1 MRRAAL
7 LLPAAA
13 LLLMPP
19 AAPAA
24 ELPLWELGLGVGAL
38 SLPHYRGAEKSRNWL
53 LPVPYGVYR
62 GEILQADREGLKA
75 KLLDSDR
82 IDFDISLEATAPS
95 RSADEPARQG
105 MPDLKGTVEVGPNL
119 NLRLAGG
126 PGWKVEA
133 RLPVRAAFTLQTKS
147 RGIGWVAAPSLNLDQ
162 RIAGWNIG
170 TELAALWGSRD
181 FHRYYYDVAPQYAT
195 AARPAY
201 QARAGRGGWQAT
213 LAATRRDGRRWLG
226 AFVSAD
232 SLAGASFTDSP
243 LVRRRS
249 NLTFGVAVS
258 WLLWQSDRLVPDPDE
273 LR

>member
-1 MRRAAL
+1 MSRAL
-7 LLPAAA
+7 VCLAAA
-13 LLLMPP
+13 LLVPA

-24 ELPLWELGLGVGAL
+24 ELPLWELGLGVAGL

-53 LPVPYGVYR
+53 LPMPYGVYR

-95 RSADEPARQG
+95 RSADEPARHG
-105 MPDLKGTVEVGPNL
+105 MPDLKGTVEVGPNV

-133 RLPVRAAFTLQTKS
+133 RLPLRAAFTLQTRS
-147 RGIGWVAAPSLNLDQ
+147 RGVGWVAAPSLNLDQ

-170 TELAALWGSRD
+170 TELAALWGSRS
-181 FHRYYYDVAPQYAT
+181 FHRYYYGVSPEYAS
-195 AARPAY
+195 AGRPAY
-201 QARAGRGGWQAT
+201 EARAGRGGWQAT

-232 SLAGASFTDSP
+232 SLAGANFTDSP

-249 NLTFGVAVS
+249 NVTFGVAVS
-258 WLLWQSDRLVPDPDE
+258 WLLWASDRLVPDPDE
-273 LR
+273 LK